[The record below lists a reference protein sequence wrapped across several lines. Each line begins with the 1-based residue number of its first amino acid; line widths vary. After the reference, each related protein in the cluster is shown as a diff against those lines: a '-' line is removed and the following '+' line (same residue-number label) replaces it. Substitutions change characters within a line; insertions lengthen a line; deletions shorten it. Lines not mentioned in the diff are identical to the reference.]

1 VLSEWPPVQLLRKVV
16 KNQYPN
22 LDQYPNL
29 AGEVERLNQ
38 FHGTTGVELALACIA
53 DHRAVYRGTRVW
65 VDFSAF
71 AEDCLDVAK
80 EQHG

>member
-1 VLSEWPPVQLLRKVV
+1 VLPEWPPVQLLRKVV

-22 LDQYPNL
+22 LDQWPNL

-53 DHRAVYRGTRVW
+53 DHRTVYRGTRVW
-65 VDFSAF
+65 IDY
-71 AEDCLDVAK
+71 LDYIDRVLCGPQK
-80 EQHG
+80 G